1 MSQEKKHIVLAGDSI
16 FDNGSYVPG
25 EPDVAQQLRDQLGED
40 SNVTLLAIDGDVTKD
55 VHNQLTQLPEDT
67 SHLFISVGG
76 NDALGQLHIFTDPV
90 SSVGEGF
97 LKFSRVQTTFQQ
109 EYKAML
115 ENALS
120 LNIPTTICTIYK
132 PCFYHPDMSRV
143 GSYVGNGV
151 SNTDL
156 QNVSV
161 TALTAFNDVI
171 LQEAVTTGIPLM
183 DLRVMY
189 DNVAD
194 YANPIEPSTIG
205 GQKMVSVM
213 ESIINDHPFS
223 ENMTVLYTN

>member
-25 EPDVAQQLRDQLGED
+25 QPDVAQQLRNQLGED

-151 SNTDL
+151 SSTDL

>member
-1 MSQEKKHIVLAGDSI
+1 MSQEKKHIVLVGDSI

-25 EPDVAQQLRDQLGED
+25 EPDVAQQLRNQLGED

-90 SSVGEGF
+90 SNVGEGF
-97 LKFSRVQTTFQQ
+97 LKFSRVQTIFQQ

>member
-25 EPDVAQQLRDQLGED
+25 QPDVAQQLRNQLGEE

-213 ESIINDHPFS
+213 ESIINEHPFS

>member
-25 EPDVAQQLRDQLGED
+25 QPDVAQQLRNQLGED
-40 SNVTLLAIDGDVTKD
+40 SNVTLLALDGDVTKD

-76 NDALGQLHIFTDPV
+76 NDALGQLQIFTDPV

-143 GSYVGNGV
+143 ESYVGNGV

>member
-25 EPDVAQQLRDQLGED
+25 QPDVAQQLRNQLGEN

-213 ESIINDHPFS
+213 ESIINEHPFS
-223 ENMTVLYTN
+223 ENMAVLYTN

>member
-25 EPDVAQQLRDQLGED
+25 QPDVAQQLRNQLGED

-90 SSVGEGF
+90 SNVGEGF

>member
-25 EPDVAQQLRDQLGED
+25 QPDVAQQLRNQLGED

>member
-1 MSQEKKHIVLAGDSI
+1 MPQEKKHIVLAGDSI

-25 EPDVAQQLRDQLGED
+25 QPDVAQQLRNQLGEE
-40 SNVTLLAIDGDVTKD
+40 SNVTLLAIDGDITRGVQD
-55 VHNQLTQLPEDT
+55 QLKQLPEET

-76 NDALGQLHIFTDPV
+76 NDALGQMHMFTDPI

-97 LKFSRVQTTFQQ
+97 LKFSRVQTNFQ
-109 EYKAML
+109 EDYKAML

-120 LNIPTTICTIYK
+120 LSIPTTICTIYK

-143 GSYVGNGV
+143 GTYIGNGV
-151 SNTDL
+151 SNEDL

-171 LQEAVTTGIPLM
+171 LQEAVNNGIPLI

-189 DNVAD
+189 NNVAD

-213 ESIINDHPFS
+213 ESIINGHPFG
-223 ENMTVLYTN
+223 ENLAVLYSN

>member
-16 FDNGSYVPG
+16 FDNGIYVPG
-25 EPDVAQQLRDQLGED
+25 QPDVAQQLRNQLGEE
-40 SNVTLLAIDGDVTKD
+40 SNVTLLAIDGDVTID

-76 NDALGQLHIFTDPV
+76 NDALGLLHIFTDPV

-213 ESIINDHPFS
+213 ESIINEHPFS

>member
-25 EPDVAQQLRDQLGED
+25 QPDVAQQLRNQLGED

-76 NDALGQLHIFTDPV
+76 NDALGQLQIFTDPV

-213 ESIINDHPFS
+213 ESIINEHPFS
-223 ENMTVLYTN
+223 ENMAVLYTN

>member
-132 PCFYHPDMSRV
+132 PCFYHPDMSRI

>member
-25 EPDVAQQLRDQLGED
+25 QPDVAQQLRNQLGED

-76 NDALGQLHIFTDPV
+76 NDALGQLQIFTDPV

-194 YANPIEPSTIG
+194 YANQIEPSTIG

-213 ESIINDHPFS
+213 ESIINEHPFS
-223 ENMTVLYTN
+223 ENLAVLYTN

>member
-25 EPDVAQQLRDQLGED
+25 QPDVAQQLRNQLGED

-161 TALTAFNDVI
+161 TALAAFNDVI

-205 GQKMVSVM
+205 GRKMVSVM

>member
-25 EPDVAQQLRDQLGED
+25 QPDVAQQLRNQLGEN
-40 SNVTLLAIDGDVTKD
+40 SNVTLLAIDGDVTKG

-97 LKFSRVQTTFQQ
+97 LKFSRVQTIFQQ

-151 SNTDL
+151 SSTDL

-213 ESIINDHPFS
+213 ESIINKHPFS

>member
-25 EPDVAQQLRDQLGED
+25 QPDVAQQLRNQLGEN

-151 SNTDL
+151 SNADL

-171 LQEAVTTGIPLM
+171 LHEAVTKGIPLM

-213 ESIINDHPFS
+213 ESIINEHPFS

>member
-25 EPDVAQQLRDQLGED
+25 QPDVAQQLRNQLGED

-213 ESIINDHPFS
+213 ESIINEHPFS
-223 ENMTVLYTN
+223 ENMAVLYTN

>member
-25 EPDVAQQLRDQLGED
+25 QPDVAQQLRNQLGED

-90 SSVGEGF
+90 SNVGEGF
-97 LKFSRVQTTFQQ
+97 LKFSRVQTIFQQ

-194 YANPIEPSTIG
+194 YANPIEPSTVG

>member
-25 EPDVAQQLRDQLGED
+25 QPDVAQQLRNQLGED
-40 SNVTLLAIDGDVTKD
+40 SNVTLLAIDGDVIKD

-151 SNTDL
+151 SSTDL

>member
-25 EPDVAQQLRDQLGED
+25 QPDVAQQLRNQLGED
-40 SNVTLLAIDGDVTKD
+40 SNVTLLAIDGDVIKD

-67 SHLFISVGG
+67 SHLFISIGG

-213 ESIINDHPFS
+213 ESIINEHPFS
-223 ENMTVLYTN
+223 ENLAVLYTN

>member
-25 EPDVAQQLRDQLGED
+25 QPDVAQQLRNQLGED

-55 VHNQLTQLPEDT
+55 VHNQLTQLPGDT

-213 ESIINDHPFS
+213 ESIINEHPFS

>member
-1 MSQEKKHIVLAGDSI
+1 MSQEKKHIVLAGDSV
-16 FDNGSYVPG
+16 FDNGSYVSG
-25 EPDVAQQLRDQLGED
+25 QPDVAQQLRNQLGED
-40 SNVTLLAIDGDVTKD
+40 SNVTLLAIDGDVTKG

-76 NDALGQLHIFTDPV
+76 NDALGQLQIFTDPV

-205 GQKMVSVM
+205 GRKMVSVM

>member
-25 EPDVAQQLRDQLGED
+25 QPDVAQQLRNQLGED

-76 NDALGQLHIFTDPV
+76 NDALGLLHIFTDPV

-151 SNTDL
+151 TITDL

-213 ESIINDHPFS
+213 ESIINEHPFS
-223 ENMTVLYTN
+223 ENLAVLYTN

>member
-40 SNVTLLAIDGDVTKD
+40 SNVTLLAIDGDVTKG
-55 VHNQLTQLPEDT
+55 VYNQLTQLPEDT

-115 ENALS
+115 KNALS

-143 GSYVGNGV
+143 GTYVGNGV
-151 SNTDL
+151 SSTDL

-213 ESIINDHPFS
+213 ESIINEHPFS
-223 ENMTVLYTN
+223 ENLAVLYTN

>member
-25 EPDVAQQLRDQLGED
+25 QPDVAQQLRNQLGED

-143 GSYVGNGV
+143 ESYVGNGV

-171 LQEAVTTGIPLM
+171 LQEAVTKGIPVM

-213 ESIINDHPFS
+213 ESIINKHPFS

>member
-25 EPDVAQQLRDQLGED
+25 QPDVAQQLRNQLGED

-205 GQKMVSVM
+205 GRKMVSVM

>member
-25 EPDVAQQLRDQLGED
+25 QPDVAQQLRNQLGED

-76 NDALGQLHIFTDPV
+76 NDALGQLQIFTDPV

-205 GQKMVSVM
+205 GRKMVSVM

>member
-25 EPDVAQQLRDQLGED
+25 EPDVAQQLRNQLGED

>member
-1 MSQEKKHIVLAGDSI
+1 MD
-16 FDNGSYVPG
+16 
-25 EPDVAQQLRDQLGED
+25 
-40 SNVTLLAIDGDVTKD
+40 
-55 VHNQLTQLPEDT
+55 
-67 SHLFISVGG
+67 
-76 NDALGQLHIFTDPV
+76 
-90 SSVGEGF
+90 
-97 LKFSRVQTTFQQ
+97 
-109 EYKAML
+109 
-115 ENALS
+115 S

-194 YANPIEPSTIG
+194 YANPIEPSTVG

-213 ESIINDHPFS
+213 ESIINEHPFN
-223 ENMTVLYTN
+223 ENLAVLYTN

>member
-25 EPDVAQQLRDQLGED
+25 QPDVAQQLRNQLGED

-213 ESIINDHPFS
+213 ESIINEHPFS